1 MRYIGKNILNH
12 TLNVKNGNI
21 SGSSTSTGS
30 FGDVFASQL
39 IGVGNSSP
47 GAQLHLYRND
57 TSTLGPNASTST
69 RGLLIEQA
77 GTGDAVMSF
86 LTTGQ
91 TGYIIG
97 IDNDDS
103 DAFKITQ
110 GQNNLGSGTTH
121 FR

>member
-47 GAQLHLYRND
+47 GAQLHL
-57 TSTLGPNASTST
+57 
-69 RGLLIEQA
+69 
-77 GTGDAVMSF
+77 
-86 LTTGQ
+86 
-91 TGYIIG
+91 
-97 IDNDDS
+97 
-103 DAFKITQ
+103 
-110 GQNNLGSGTTH
+110 
-121 FR
+121 